1 MNSQYLKTLSNRE
14 IVRKDDP
21 NDVYKQPI
29 PLDMIN
35 KFFGMDSRILLQDD
49 TVQKQ
54 AFDQSY
60 KNFWSFVD
68 FNMKFD
74 GKTTQNVNTCN
85 HTCSQKVKP
94 EYSMTAGPGC
104 SAVQMTYQEAT
115 ERANQLSNKS
125 IIN

>member
-1 MNSQYLKTLSNRE
+1 MNSEYMKTLSNRE
-14 IVRKDDP
+14 ILRKDDP

-35 KFFGMDSRILLQDD
+35 KFYGMDSRILLQDD

-74 GKTTQNVNTCN
+74 GNTVKKASTCN
-85 HTCSQKVKP
+85 HMFTQQIKP
-94 EYSMTAGPGC
+94 AYSMTTGQGC
-104 SAVQMTYQEAT
+104 SGVQMTYQEAR
-115 ERANQLSNKS
+115 ERANQLSNK
-125 IIN
+125 

>member
-1 MNSQYLKTLSNRE
+1 MSSEYLKTLSNRE
-14 IVRKDDP
+14 ILRKDDP

-74 GKTTQNVNTCN
+74 GNTTKNVSTCN
-85 HTCSQKVKP
+85 HTNSKKIKP
-94 EYSMTAGPGC
+94 EYSMTVGQSC
-104 SAVQMTYQEAT
+104 SGVQMTYQEAR
-115 ERANQLSNKS
+115 ERANQLSNK
-125 IIN
+125 

>member
-1 MNSQYLKTLSNRE
+1 MNSEYMKTLSNRE
-14 IVRKDDP
+14 ILSKDDP

-35 KFFGMDSRILLQDD
+35 KFYGMDSRILLQDD

-74 GKTTQNVNTCN
+74 GNTVKKASTCN
-85 HTCSQKVKP
+85 HTFTQQIKP
-94 EYSMTAGPGC
+94 AYSMTTGQGC
-104 SAVQMTYQEAT
+104 SGVQMTYQEAR
-115 ERANQLSNKS
+115 ERANQLSNK
-125 IIN
+125 

>member
-1 MNSQYLKTLSNRE
+1 MNSEYMKTLSNRE
-14 IVRKDDP
+14 ILRIDDP

-35 KFFGMDSRILLQDD
+35 KFYGMDSRILLQDD

-74 GKTTQNVNTCN
+74 GNTIKKESTCN
-85 HTCSQKVKP
+85 HSFSQQVKP
-94 EYSMTAGPGC
+94 AYSMTTGQGC
-104 SAVQMTYQEAT
+104 SGVQMTYQEAR
-115 ERANQLSNKS
+115 ERANQLSNK
-125 IIN
+125 

>member
-1 MNSQYLKTLSNRE
+1 MKTLSNRE
-14 IVRKDDP
+14 ILRKDDP

-74 GKTTQNVNTCN
+74 GKTTKDVSTCN
-85 HTCSQKVKP
+85 HTFTKQVKP
-94 EYSMTAGPGC
+94 AYSMTVGQGC
-104 SAVQMTYQEAT
+104 SGVQMTYQEAR
-115 ERANQLSNKS
+115 ERANQLSNK
-125 IIN
+125 

>member
-1 MNSQYLKTLSNRE
+1 MNSEYLKTLSNRE
-14 IVRKDDP
+14 ILRKDDP

-29 PLDMIN
+29 PLDMMN

-74 GKTTQNVNTCN
+74 GNTVKKASTCN
-85 HTCSQKVKP
+85 HTFTQQIKP
-94 EYSMTAGPGC
+94 AYSMTTGQGC
-104 SAVQMTYQEAT
+104 SGVQMTYQEAR
-115 ERANQLSNKS
+115 ERANQLSNK
-125 IIN
+125 

>member
-1 MNSQYLKTLSNRE
+1 MNSEYMKTLSNRE
-14 IVRKDDP
+14 ILRKDDP

-35 KFFGMDSRILLQDD
+35 KFYGMDSRILLQDD

-74 GKTTQNVNTCN
+74 GKTTKNVSTCN
-85 HTCSQKVKP
+85 HTCSKQVKP
-94 EYSMTAGPGC
+94 PYSMTVGQSC
-104 SAVQMTYQEAT
+104 SGVQMTYQEAR
-115 ERANQLSNKS
+115 ERANQLSNK
-125 IIN
+125 NN

>member
-1 MNSQYLKTLSNRE
+1 MYSEYMKTLSNRE
-14 IVRKDDP
+14 ILRKDDP

-35 KFFGMDSRILLQDD
+35 KFYGMDSRILLQDD

-74 GKTTQNVNTCN
+74 GNTIKKESTCN
-85 HTCSQKVKP
+85 HSFSQQVKP
-94 EYSMTAGPGC
+94 AYSMTTGQGC
-104 SAVQMTYQEAT
+104 SGVQMTYQEAR
-115 ERANQLSNKS
+115 ERANQLSNK
-125 IIN
+125 

>member
-1 MNSQYLKTLSNRE
+1 MNSEYMKTLSNRE
-14 IVRKDDP
+14 ILRKDDP

-35 KFFGMDSRILLQDD
+35 KFYGMDSRILLQDD
-49 TVQKQ
+49 TIQKQ

-74 GKTTQNVNTCN
+74 GNTVKKASTCN
-85 HTCSQKVKP
+85 HTFTQQIKP
-94 EYSMTAGPGC
+94 AYSMTTGQGC
-104 SAVQMTYQEAT
+104 SGVQMTYQEAR
-115 ERANQLSNKS
+115 ERANQLSNK
-125 IIN
+125 

>member
-1 MNSQYLKTLSNRE
+1 MNSEYMKTLSNRE
-14 IVRKDDP
+14 ILRKDDP

-35 KFFGMDSRILLQDD
+35 KFYGMDSRILLQDD

-74 GKTTQNVNTCN
+74 GNTVKKASTCN
-85 HTCSQKVKP
+85 HTFTQQIKP
-94 EYSMTAGPGC
+94 AYSMTTGQGC
-104 SAVQMTYQEAT
+104 SRVQMTYQEAR
-115 ERANQLSNKS
+115 ERANQLSNK
-125 IIN
+125 

>member
-1 MNSQYLKTLSNRE
+1 MNSEYMKTLSNRE
-14 IVRKDDP
+14 ILRKDDP

-35 KFFGMDSRILLQDD
+35 KFYGMDSRILLQDD

-74 GKTTQNVNTCN
+74 VNMMKNVDICN
-85 HTCSQKVKP
+85 HTFTQKVKP
-94 EYSMTAGPGC
+94 NYSMTSGKPC
-104 SAVQMTYQEAT
+104 SGSQMTYQEAR
-115 ERANQLSNKS
+115 EKANQLSH
-125 IIN
+125 

>member
-1 MNSQYLKTLSNRE
+1 MNSAFMKTLSNRE
-14 IVRKDDP
+14 ILRKDDP

-74 GKTTQNVNTCN
+74 GNATKNLSTCN
-85 HTCSQKVKP
+85 HLCSKKIKP
-94 EYSMTAGPGC
+94 EYSMTEGQPC
-104 SAVQMTYQEAT
+104 SGVQMTYQEARQ
-115 ERANQLSNKS
+115 RANQLSN
-125 IIN
+125 N

>member
-1 MNSQYLKTLSNRE
+1 MNSEYLKTLSNRE
-14 IVRKDDP
+14 ILRKDDP

-35 KFFGMDSRILLQDD
+35 KFYGMDSRILLQDD

-74 GKTTQNVNTCN
+74 GNTVKKASTCN
-85 HTCSQKVKP
+85 HTFTQQIKP
-94 EYSMTAGPGC
+94 VYSMTTGQGC
-104 SAVQMTYQEAT
+104 SGVQMTYQEAR
-115 ERANQLSNKS
+115 ERANQLSNK
-125 IIN
+125 

>member
-1 MNSQYLKTLSNRE
+1 MNSQYLKTLSKHE
-14 IVRKDDP
+14 ILRKDDP

-74 GKTTQNVNTCN
+74 GNTIKKESTCN
-85 HTCSQKVKP
+85 HSFSKQVKP
-94 EYSMTAGPGC
+94 AYSMTVGQGC
-104 SAVQMTYQEAT
+104 SGVQMTYQEAR
-115 ERANQLSNKS
+115 ERANQLSNK
-125 IIN
+125 

>member
-1 MNSQYLKTLSNRE
+1 MNSEYLKTLSNRE
-14 IVRKDDP
+14 ILRKDDP

-74 GKTTQNVNTCN
+74 GNTTKNVSTCN
-85 HTCSQKVKP
+85 HTNSKKIKS
-94 EYSMTAGPGC
+94 EYSMTVGQSC
-104 SAVQMTYQEAT
+104 SGVQMTYQEAR
-115 ERANQLSNKS
+115 ERANQLSNK
-125 IIN
+125 

>member
-14 IVRKDDP
+14 ILRKDDP

-68 FNMKFD
+68 FNMKYGSNATGD
-74 GKTTQNVNTCN
+74 NQNCN
-85 HTCSQKVKP
+85 HTNSKKIKP
-94 EYSMTAGPGC
+94 EYSMTVGQSC
-104 SAVQMTYQEAT
+104 SGVQMTYQEAR
-115 ERANQLSNKS
+115 ERANQLSN
-125 IIN
+125 N

>member
-1 MNSQYLKTLSNRE
+1 MNSQYMKTLSNRE
-14 IVRKDDP
+14 ILREDDP

-35 KFFGMDSRILLQDD
+35 KFYGMDSRILLQDD

-74 GKTTQNVNTCN
+74 GNTIKKESTCN
-85 HTCSQKVKP
+85 HSFSQQVKP
-94 EYSMTAGPGC
+94 AYSMTTGQGC
-104 SAVQMTYQEAT
+104 SGVQMTYQEAR
-115 ERANQLSNKS
+115 ERANQLSQ
-125 IIN
+125 

>member
-1 MNSQYLKTLSNRE
+1 MRSQYVSTLQNYSE
-14 IVRKDDP
+14 VRKDDP

-35 KFFGMDSRILLQDD
+35 KYVGLDSRILLHDT

-68 FNMKFD
+68 FNMKYGD
-74 GKTTQNVNTCN
+74 NNVVINNQDCTHILLSSVINARMSTGSDFIYEFARERVN
-85 HTCSQKVKP
+85 H
-94 EYSMTAGPGC
+94 
-104 SAVQMTYQEAT
+104 
-115 ERANQLSNKS
+115 
-125 IIN
+125 

>member
-1 MNSQYLKTLSNRE
+1 MNSQYMKTLSNRE
-14 IVRKDDP
+14 ILREDDP

-35 KFFGMDSRILLQDD
+35 KFVGLDSRILLQDD

-74 GKTTQNVNTCN
+74 GNTTKNVSTCN
-85 HTCSQKVKP
+85 HTNSKKIKP
-94 EYSMTAGPGC
+94 EYSMTVGQSC
-104 SAVQMTYQEAT
+104 SGVQMTYQEAR
-115 ERANQLSNKS
+115 ERANQLSNK
-125 IIN
+125 

>member
-14 IVRKDDP
+14 ILRKDDP

-94 EYSMTAGPGC
+94 EYSMTAGPG
-104 SAVQMTYQEAT
+104 
-115 ERANQLSNKS
+115 
-125 IIN
+125 

>member
-14 IVRKDDP
+14 ILRKDDP

-35 KFFGMDSRILLQDD
+35 KFVGLDSRILLHDT

-74 GKTTQNVNTCN
+74 GNTTKNVSTCN
-85 HTCSQKVKP
+85 HCYSKKIKP
-94 EYSMTAGPGC
+94 EYSMTAGQSC
-104 SAVQMTYQEAT
+104 SGVQMTYQEAR
-115 ERANQLSNKS
+115 ERANQLYHQ
-125 IIN
+125 

>member
-1 MNSQYLKTLSNRE
+1 MNSEYMKTLSNRE
-14 IVRKDDP
+14 IIRKDDP

-35 KFFGMDSRILLQDD
+35 KFYGMDSRILLQDD

-74 GKTTQNVNTCN
+74 GNTVKKASTCN
-85 HTCSQKVKP
+85 HTFTQQIKP
-94 EYSMTAGPGC
+94 AYSMTTGQGC
-104 SAVQMTYQEAT
+104 SGVQMTYQEAR
-115 ERANQLSNKS
+115 ERANQLSNK
-125 IIN
+125 

>member
-1 MNSQYLKTLSNRE
+1 MKTLSNRE
-14 IVRKDDP
+14 ILRKDDP

-35 KFFGMDSRILLQDD
+35 KFVGLDSRILLQDD

-74 GKTTQNVNTCN
+74 GNIIRDVNKCN
-85 HTCSQKVKP
+85 HCFTQKIKP
-94 EYSMTAGPGC
+94 EYSMTAGKPC
-104 SAVQMTYQEAT
+104 SGSQMTYQEARQ
-115 ERANQLSNKS
+115 RANQLN
-125 IIN
+125 NN

>member
-1 MNSQYLKTLSNRE
+1 MHSQYVSTLNNLSE
-14 IVRKDDP
+14 IRRDDP

-35 KFFGMDSRILLQDD
+35 KFVGLDSRILLHDT

-68 FNMKFD
+68 FNMKYGSNATGD
-74 GKTTQNVNTCN
+74 NQNCN
-85 HTCSQKVKP
+85 HTFTQSVKP
-94 EYSMTAGPGC
+94 EFSVTGGKMC
-104 SAVQMTYQEAT
+104 SGSTLTYEIAR
-115 ERANQLSNKS
+115 ERANQLYHQ
-125 IIN
+125 